1 MVDKNSKK
9 DFNFLPERER
19 ERERE
24 TLINTGSA
32 EMTLREEDLS

>member
-9 DFNFLPERER
+9 DFNSLPER